1 MGQFEQLLLPAYW
14 ARPVRIKATSSSAG
28 QIRSNAGPKC
38 SQRAINR
45 PKSGQIRMKMASFK
59 TMALF
64 HVKQSDRRTRA
75 SKDYDRQP
83 DTDPDDA
90 RCLHLN
96 LADLSTKLST
106 EISTAALRLFNSG
119 FLWRRTCTHPA
130 GGANLHF
137 RTRSQLHTTLP
148 SCVIVSP

>member
-1 MGQFEQLLLPAYW
+1 
-14 ARPVRIKATSSSAG
+14 
-28 QIRSNAGPKC
+28 
-38 SQRAINR
+38 
-45 PKSGQIRMKMASFK
+45 MKMASFK

-119 FLWRRTCTHPA
+119 FSWCRTCTHPA